1 MITIALLK
9 SRRAIYIK
17 RETEVVK
24 CNVPVSFHFQD
35 GKGEDVPDGLTA
47 IFFKENGQNFYRP
60 IVNGLCEI
68 DSKHL
73 LGLTQIR
80 VADISN
86 WQANE
91 VWDSESLVGK
101 AVDENY
107 MTVQAADVD
116 LAKEHMALTLELDN
130 LRLEVS
136 ELKDKITKTNER
148 LTKAFEGWD
157 II

>member
-1 MITIALLK
+1 M
-9 SRRAIYIK
+9 
-17 RETEVVK
+17 
-24 CNVPVSFHFQD
+24 
-35 GKGEDVPDGLTA
+35 PDGLTA

-107 MTVQAADVD
+107 MTAQAADVD
-116 LAKEHMALTLELDN
+116 LAKEHMALTLEVDK

-136 ELKDKITKTNER
+136 ELKNKITKTNER